1 MNSFKGMS
9 KKERK
14 AVVKNALETQKREK
28 MVNCLTHESSGRG
41 FGTLYAWRDRCLAYG
56 DIEGA
61 NIVNKM
67 LEHKLALS
75 NKN

>member
-1 MNSFKGMS
+1 MNSFKGLS
-9 KKERK
+9 KKERR
-14 AVVKNALETQKREK
+14 AVIKGAIHEQKKEK
-28 MVNCLTHESSGRG
+28 MVQSLTHEATSRG

-56 DIEGA
+56 DVEGA
-61 NIVNKM
+61 NVVHKM